1 MTIEASIILGLIAL
15 LFLQQ
20 VFFMWQ
26 VHKLTNKLM
35 SRDFAEYSYVAKPK
49 PLPGFS
55 VPLPNKDEYMS
66 EAEVNRALS
75 GFNSL

>member
-1 MTIEASIILGLIAL
+1 MTIEASIILGMSAL

-20 VFFMWQ
+20 VFYMWQ
-26 VHKLTNKLM
+26 IQKLTNKLM

-49 PLPGFS
+49 PLPGFT
-55 VPLPNKDEYMS
+55 VPLPNKDEFMS

-75 GFNSL
+75 GFNTL